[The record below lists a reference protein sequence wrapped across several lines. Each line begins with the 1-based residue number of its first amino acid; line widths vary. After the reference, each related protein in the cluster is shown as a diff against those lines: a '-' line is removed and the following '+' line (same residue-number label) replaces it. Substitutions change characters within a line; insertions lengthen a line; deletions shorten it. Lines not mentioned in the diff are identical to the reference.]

1 MKLSDEGLVKRYRTD
16 IKSAQGVIAMAAVLG
31 IIYVIVGFIT
41 KSWDFYFGISV
52 VKLLVIKS
60 LELQKPEQ
68 TAAMWLCFAGAA
80 VCIAFYIAAI
90 LLARKK
96 PKRLWLGLVLYGIDT
111 VLLVLLDAIGYF
123 GSFKKE
129 DVIDL
134 IFHAFIMI
142 FLVVGVS
149 SVKKLEKKGIK
160 PEPI

>member
-16 IKSAQGVIAMAAVLG
+16 IKSAQGVIAMATVLG
-31 IIYVIVGFIT
+31 IIYVIIGFIT
-41 KSWDFYFGISV
+41 KSWDFYFGISA
-52 VKLLVIKS
+52 VKLLVIKGADAQS
-60 LELQKPEQ
+60 TER

-80 VCIAFYIAAI
+80 VCIAFYIAAV
-90 LLARKK
+90 LLARRNSKK
-96 PKRLWLGLVLYGIDT
+96 LWFGLVLYSIDT
-111 VLLVLLDAIGYF
+111 VFLAVIDAVGYF

-134 IFHAFIMI
+134 IFHAFIMV
-142 FLVVGVS
+142 FLAVGVS